1 MVESAMSIFA
11 GLFGG
16 IGAVLV
22 WELFVRPLVQ
32 GRAIAEVLSAEVS
45 FNLEY
50 LTAAGLVAKS
60 NSIPMDFSL
69 STTVFDSVIDHVGDL
84 PPNLVGEV
92 VFLYRYFTELNK
104 QPTGY
109 AEALREYRGQQAA
122 GRAGSPHQQAAER
135 ELAGIIAV
143 FNQTIQ
149 EGDGANPACSA
160 AATQSSGSLVV
171 CAWPAPARADC
182 PGCRWLET
190 PDGTFDGSAQV
201 ASDRTQRPGTCW
213 QGMTEP
219 SRGSCRDR
227 RYRRCANL
235 LRLTESR
242 ASVHRV

>member
-1 MVESAMSIFA
+1 LVESAMSIFA

-22 WELFVRPLVQ
+22 WELFVRPIVQ

-50 LTAAGLVAKS
+50 LTAAGLVAKP

-69 STTVFDSVIDHVGDL
+69 STSVFDSVIDHVGDL

-109 AEALREYRGQQAA
+109 AEALREYRNQQ
-122 GRAGSPHQQAAER
+122 AGSPHQQAAER
-135 ELAGIIAV
+135 ELAGMIAV

-149 EGDGANPACSA
+149 KATARIQLVQPLLLKSA
-160 AATQSSGSLVV
+160 APWWSVRGRRRRKPVALDVDALKQRMERSMANRKLLQADLTVQED
-171 CAWPAPARADC
+171 RAK
-182 PGCRWLET
+182 E
-190 PDGTFDGSAQV
+190 
-201 ASDRTQRPGTCW
+201 
-213 QGMTEP
+213 
-219 SRGSCRDR
+219 
-227 RYRRCANL
+227 
-235 LRLTESR
+235 
-242 ASVHRV
+242 

>member
-149 EGDGANPACSA
+149 KATARIQLVQPLLLKA
-160 AATQSSGSLVV
+160 AAPWWSVRGRRRREPIALDV
-171 CAWPAPARADC
+171 
-182 PGCRWLET
+182 
-190 PDGTFDGSAQV
+190 DGLKHRMERSMAQRKLLQTELSAQ
-201 ASDRTQRPGTCW
+201 
-213 QGMTEP
+213 E
-219 SRGSCRDR
+219 
-227 RYRRCANL
+227 
-235 LRLTESR
+235 R
-242 ASVHRV
+242 AGKE